1 MRVRLV
7 AGVALL
13 VVALGACSSSDDDAS
28 DPAAGDAVTT
38 TAPAAKPAAPIVF
51 NGQGND
57 LAAYETE
64 PPFKK
69 QIVIHHRDE
78 EHPDGLDINAQICF
92 DPENPTRFVAGED
105 TLQDSTGEPGWGI
118 FELSGT
124 EVGSLSAEQIGKL
137 VPTYQG
143 SNDNPENY
151 GCGFLADGRIVTT
164 DVGNQAEGT
173 GDGQLI
179 VWFPPFNSR
188 DVKYCKLDVALVT
201 GQSVLVDGDAVHV
214 AQSRPPAAGIYKY
227 DATTFPTDATPA
239 GGCDGKDSTG
249 APMATDIAKEKFVV
263 PDETNGVGTPAGIAK
278 AKNGNFYVGS
288 VFTGT
293 ISEFDPEGTYVRT
306 ILKPA
311 AGDTLGAQPFKT
323 GTPLGIGVAPDG
335 TLFVAD
341 IGIVATAQG
350 IGPGRGTGHVR
361 RITFDAQGKPSAPE
375 IMDSD
380 LAFPDGIGI
389 FGGS

>member
-1 MRVRLV
+1 VRIRLV

-13 VVALGACSSSDDDAS
+13 ALALSACSSSDDDAA
-28 DPAAGDAVTT
+28 DPAEGDAATTT
-38 TAPAAKPAAPIVF
+38 TAAAAPAAPIVF

-57 LAAYETE
+57 LAAYESK

-69 QIVIHHRDE
+69 QIVIPHRDD

-92 DPENPTRFVAGED
+92 DPKNPTRFVAGED
-105 TLQDSTGEPGWGI
+105 TLQETTGEPGWGI
-118 FELSGT
+118 FDLSGT
-124 EVGSLSAEQIGKL
+124 EVGALSAKQVGKL

-143 SNDNPENY
+143 GNDNPENY
-151 GCGFLADGRIVTT
+151 GCGFLSDGRIVTT
-164 DVGNQAEGT
+164 DVGNQAAGP

-179 VWFPPFNSR
+179 VWFPPFDSR

-201 GQSVLVDGDAVHV
+201 GQSVLVDGDAVYV

-239 GGCDGKDSTG
+239 GGCDGKDGTG
-249 APMATDIAKEKFVV
+249 APMATKIAKTKFVV
-263 PDETNGVGTPAGIAK
+263 PDETNGVATPAGIAK
-278 AKNGNFYVGS
+278 AKNGNFYVSS

-293 ISEFDPEGTYVRT
+293 IAEFDSNGEYVRT

-311 AGDTLGAQPFKT
+311 AGDALGAEPFKT

-341 IGIVATAQG
+341 IGIVATADG

-361 RITFDAQGKPSAPE
+361 RITFDAQGEPSAPE

-389 FGGS
+389 FTGS

>member
-1 MRVRLV
+1 MRIRLMV
-7 AGVALL
+7 GLTLLAL
-13 VVALGACSSSDDDAS
+13 ALSACSSSNDDAS
-28 DPAAGDAVTT
+28 DPATDPTT
-38 TAPAAKPAAPIVF
+38 TTSPVEPAAPIVF

-69 QIVIHHRDE
+69 QIVIHHRDA

-92 DPENPTRFVAGED
+92 DPKNPERFVAGED
-105 TLQDSTGEPGWGI
+105 TLQDSTGKAGWGI

-124 EVGSLSAEQIGKL
+124 EVGKLSAEQVGKL
-137 VPTYQG
+137 APTYQG

-151 GCGFLADGRIVTT
+151 GCGFLADGRILTT
-164 DVGNQAEGT
+164 DIGNQAEGP

-179 VWFPPFNSR
+179 VWFPPFDSR

-201 GQSVLVDGDAVHV
+201 GQSILVDGDAVYV

-249 APMATDIAKEKFVV
+249 APMATKIAKTKFVV
-263 PDETNGVGTPAGIAK
+263 PDDANGVGTPAGIAK
-278 AKNGNFYVGS
+278 AKNGNFYVSS
-288 VFTGT
+288 VFTGV
-293 ISEFDPEGTYVRT
+293 ISEFDSDGTFVRT

-311 AGDTLGAQPFKT
+311 ADDALGAEPFDT
-323 GTPLGIGVAPDG
+323 GTPLGMAVAPDG
-335 TLFVAD
+335 SIFFAD
-341 IGIVATAQG
+341 IGIVATADG

-361 RITFDAQGKPSAPE
+361 RIVFDAQGKPSAPE
-375 IMDSD
+375 IMDRD
-380 LAFPDGIGI
+380 LAYPDGIGI
-389 FGGS
+389 FTGS